1 VLARFSPDRTIFT
14 TNMHL
19 SFLLLLSLCTILAV
33 RSQNCG
39 CASGYC
45 CSQYGYCGK
54 TAEYCGTGCRSGPCT
69 GGIHPPS
76 PPSHPPSH
84 PPSPPQSS
92 GGRPI
97 IATWYCSLDGSKGS
111 CFPGSCGTYSAAIS
125 GYGIAALNPS
135 DFDGGSLCQYKGSS
149 CGQCWQL
156 TGPGG
161 TAHIQV
167 TDCCAGYPGNPSCLS
182 SSQPNCDWCADN
194 NNQHF
199 DLDWNSYATVCG
211 NQVNAGHCQLSSAK
225 KITCPAHAV
234 GEMSILNSTSVTAL
248 GTPVWA
254 IAILALA
261 AIVIILLIVVI
272 VLLGVRKYK
281 EERA

>member
-1 VLARFSPDRTIFT
+1 
-14 TNMHL
+14 ML
-19 SFLLLLSLCTILAV
+19 SFLLLLSLLCTSLV
-33 RSQNCG
+33 NSQNCG
-39 CASGYC
+39 CASGNC
-45 CSQYGYCGK
+45 CSQYGYCG
-54 TAEYCGTGCRSGPCT
+54 TTSAYCGAGCKSGPCT
-69 GGIHPPS
+69 G
-76 PPSHPPSH
+76 SHPPPTSH
-84 PPSPPQSS
+84 PPPPPPPS

-111 CFPGSCGTYSAAIS
+111 CFPGSCGTYSPAVS

-135 DFDGGSLCQYKGSS
+135 DFDGGSVCKYKGSA

-182 SSQPNCDWCADN
+182 SSQSNCDWCADN

-211 NQVNAGHCQLSSAK
+211 SQVNAGHCQLSSAK
-225 KITCPAHAV
+225 KISCPSGAV
-234 GEMSILNSTSVTAL
+234 AEMSTNLNSTSVTQL

-254 IAILALA
+254 TAILALA
-261 AIVIILLIVVI
+261 AIVIILLVVVI
-272 VLLGVRKYK
+272 VLLGISKYK